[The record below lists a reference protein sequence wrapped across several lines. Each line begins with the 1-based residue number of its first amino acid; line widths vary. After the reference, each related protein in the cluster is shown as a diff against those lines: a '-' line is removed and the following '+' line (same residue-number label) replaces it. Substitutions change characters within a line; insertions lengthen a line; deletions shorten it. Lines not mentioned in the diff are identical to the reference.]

1 MEDEAG
7 VAGEPGQHLRLLVDG
22 VVVEDDVDDLA
33 GRDLCLNGVEE
44 ADDLLMPVAL
54 HAAPEHGAIEDVEGG
69 EQGGGAVA
77 LVVNGSW
84 SRRGPDLIHQLP
96 CGARPDGRM
105 AMHVLS
111 LPLGLGLEA
120 SGAGSV
126 GSVN

>member
-1 MEDEAG
+1 MEDETG
-7 VAGEPGQHLRLLVDG
+7 VGGEPGQHLRLLVDG

-84 SRRGPDLIHQLP
+84 SRRGPDLIH
-96 CGARPDGRM
+96 
-105 AMHVLS
+105 
-111 LPLGLGLEA
+111 
-120 SGAGSV
+120 
-126 GSVN
+126 